1 MSLIDIHFHGT
12 NKVDIRDTNSPEQI
26 LLIAREYGAMGVD
39 SFLLTLYPAEINSMK
54 KTLLNIKKAMESQ
67 TEGAKILGAYLE
79 GPFLNPEKAGALD
92 YHYFLKP
99 DIDILYQLIDE
110 TENIVKIITVAPEL
124 PQAIRIIEKCT
135 ERGIIVSMGHS
146 DATYKEA
153 EDGFK
158 AGACLITHLF
168 NAMRGIHHRE
178 PGIAGFG
185 LINQEIYIELIGDG
199 RHLNDE
205 LLKWIFQI
213 KNPERIILV
222 SDMVKQKEGIQVLQG
237 GSMSLRDVLN
247 RLERLNINKHKLKL
261 AGEKNPARLLKINS
275 L

>member
-12 NKVDIRDTNSPEQI
+12 NKIDVRECDSHEQI
-26 LLIAREYGAMGVD
+26 LLIAKEYGSMGVEG
-39 SFLLTLYPAEINSMK
+39 FLLTLYPSEINSMK
-54 KTLLNIKKAMESQ
+54 RTLINIKKAMEIQ
-67 TEGAKILGAYLE
+67 TEGATILGAYLE

-92 YHYFLKP
+92 SDYFLLP
-99 DIDILYQLIDE
+99 DFDSLHKLIDGVE
-110 TENIVKIITVAPEL
+110 DIIKIITVAPEL
-124 PQAIRIIEKCT
+124 PQALKIIEKCA
-135 ERGIIVSMGHS
+135 EIGIIVSMGHS
-146 DATYKEA
+146 LATYKEA

-158 AGACLITHLF
+158 AGARLITHLF

-199 RHLNDE
+199 NHLSDE

-213 KNPERIILV
+213 KNSERIIIV
-222 SDMVKQKEGIQVLQG
+222 SDMVKQKEGIQKLQG
-237 GSMSLRDVLN
+237 GSMSLRDAID
-247 RLERLNINKHKLKL
+247 RLKSLNIDEHKLKL
-261 AGEKNPARLLKINS
+261 AGGKNPETLLRINP